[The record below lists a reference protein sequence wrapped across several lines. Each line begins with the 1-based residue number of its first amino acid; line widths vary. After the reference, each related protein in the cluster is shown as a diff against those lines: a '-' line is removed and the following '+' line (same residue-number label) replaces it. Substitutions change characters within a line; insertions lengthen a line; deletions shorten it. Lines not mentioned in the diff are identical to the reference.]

1 VIFKLLNFHNSL
13 FKVKFFCFY
22 NSILFIGGK
31 RTEKM
36 SEGGETPKIETTDV
50 VPQTESIEIKE
61 EPIAPKEEPVPV
73 PQKTEPA
80 PVTQTPTEQQSAPAP
95 APAPAPVSGKKVKKS
110 VVPRLKTSCVPIVN
124 LRNAATDELQ
134 NILSSVKKKSSSST
148 FTLVLDPSI
157 VGPLTLIVP
166 FSALKVF

>member
-1 VIFKLLNFHNSL
+1 
-13 FKVKFFCFY
+13 
-22 NSILFIGGK
+22 
-31 RTEKM
+31 M
-36 SEGGETPKIETTDV
+36 SEGGETPKIETTDA

-61 EPIAPKEEPVPV
+61 EPIAPKEESVPV

-80 PVTQTPTEQQSAPAP
+80 PVTQTPTEQQSSP

-134 NILSSVKKKSSSST
+134 NILSLVKKKSSSST